1 MFFKYLENHKFLAFS
16 HRGGA
21 LKNKEN
27 TIDAFQKS
35 IEIGYQYIETDV
47 QCTKDDRLIIFHD
60 NDLLRINNQNIK
72 ISEILY
78 WVISIVA
85 LYETFISFK
94 IGSSKAYLF
103 LMFFFLS
110 VFMALFRRH
119 YRKKNK

>member
-21 LKNKEN
+21 LENKEN

-78 WVISIVA
+78 ED
-85 LYETFISFK
+85 LKK
-94 IGSSKAYLF
+94 ITIFEFS
-103 LMFFFLS
+103 
-110 VFMALFRRH
+110 LFRCSRFI
-119 YRKKNK
+119 